1 MSLIFRTTGVSPGL
15 QGIAM
20 WEAFESELAAPPAVR
35 TPQLAAR
42 ASSALPWRCLAAM
55 LDEIDY
61 GMVLLLDEHQ
71 VVHLNH
77 VARAELDEQHP
88 LQLLGD
94 QLRARHPS
102 EVAVLREALA
112 AAMHRGLR
120 RLLTLGAPQ
129 RRVEMAVVPLAEGSD
144 DGRRAAALV
153 FGKRRVC
160 EELSVQWFARSH
172 GLTAAETQVL
182 KGLCDGRPPNEIAH
196 SLGVAI
202 STVRTQIGSLRA
214 KTGAESI
221 RHLVQRV
228 AVLPPLVSALGRQRA
243 SRIGVDLQAARSA

>member
-1 MSLIFRTTGVSPGL
+1 
-15 QGIAM
+15 M
-20 WEAFESELAAPPAVR
+20 WEAFESGLAAPPPATR
-35 TPQLAAR
+35 AAPASPAR
-42 ASSALPWRCLAAM
+42 PSSALPWRCLAAM

-61 GMVLLLDEHQ
+61 GMVLLLDEQQ

-77 VARAELDEQHP
+77 VALAELDEEHP

-94 QLRARHPS
+94 QLRARHASDVPL
-102 EVAVLREALA
+102 LRDALA

-120 RLLTLGAPQ
+120 RLLTLGAPE
-129 RRVEMAVVPLAEGSD
+129 RRVELAVVPLAEGSD
-144 DGRRAAALV
+144 DGRRATALV

-196 SLGVAI
+196 TLGVAI
-202 STVRTQIGSLRA
+202 STVRTQIGSLRS
-214 KTGAESI
+214 KTGADSI

-243 SRIGVDLQAARSA
+243 PRVAADLHAPSHA

>member
-1 MSLIFRTTGVSPGL
+1 
-15 QGIAM
+15 M
-20 WEAFESELAAPPAVR
+20 WEALDSGLAAPAGAAFAASAPR
-35 TPQLAAR
+35 AR
-42 ASSALPWRCLAAM
+42 AVSAPSWRCFAAM

-61 GMVLLLDEHQ
+61 GMVLLLDELQ

-77 VARAELDEQHP
+77 VARAELDADHP

-94 QLRARHPS
+94 ELRARHPS
-102 EVAVLREALA
+102 DVPLLRDALA
-112 AAMHRGLR
+112 AATHRGLR
-120 RLLTLGAPQ
+120 RLLVLGAPQ
-129 RRVEMAVVPLAEGSD
+129 RRVQLAVVPLAEGSD
-144 DGRRAAALV
+144 DGRRATALV
-153 FGKRRVC
+153 FGKRRMC
-160 EELSVQWFARSH
+160 EELSVQWFAHSH
-172 GLTAAETQVL
+172 GLTGAETQVL
-182 KGLCDGRPPNEIAH
+182 KGLCEGRPPNDIAR

-243 SRIGVDLQAARSA
+243 LHGEADLRVAGHA